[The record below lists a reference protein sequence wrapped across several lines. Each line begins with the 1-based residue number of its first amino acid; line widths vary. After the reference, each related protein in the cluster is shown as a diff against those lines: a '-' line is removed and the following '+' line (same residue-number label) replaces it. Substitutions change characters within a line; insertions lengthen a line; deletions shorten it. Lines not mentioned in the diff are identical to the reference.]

1 MGTRGV
7 VTDRSGVAKT
17 GITCQILKLILIN
30 SDDHRDSSEALQL
43 FMRLLT
49 PAEREEVHRLLS
61 FLYIVRGMNGMFV
74 VFY

>member
-1 MGTRGV
+1 M
-7 VTDRSGVAKT
+7 S
-17 GITCQILKLILIN
+17 IFEIILIN

-61 FLYIVRGMNGMFV
+61 FLYIVRGMNEIWLF
-74 VFY
+74 

>member
-1 MGTRGV
+1 M
-7 VTDRSGVAKT
+7 SNFE
-17 GITCQILKLILIN
+17 IILIN

-61 FLYIVRGMNGMFV
+61 FLYIVRGMNEIWLFE
-74 VFY
+74 FT